1 MQCFRVT
8 YYNALNTRRVNGRE
22 KADTETI
29 WVEANN
35 EHHAIAEATML
46 AMAGT
51 GNESAQKIGRW
62 LVAGEVTNVYSCI
75 ETN

>member
-1 MQCFRVT
+1 MNEYRVT
-8 YYNALNTRRVNGRE
+8 FYANFRNLVSNKLAS
-22 KADTETI
+22 ETM

-35 EHHAIAEATML
+35 EHHAVAEASML

-51 GNESAQKIGRW
+51 GNGTAETIGEW
-62 LVAGEVTNVYSCI
+62 LRNGQITNVYSVI

>member
-8 YYNALNTRRVNGRE
+8 YYNALNTRKVNGRE

-35 EHHAIAEATML
+35 EHHAVAEATML
-46 AMAGT
+46 AMGGT
-51 GNESAQKIGRW
+51 GNEHAEIIGVW
-62 LVAGEVTNVYSCI
+62 LRAGEVTNVYSVI